1 MRRRGDRTPKEEEG
15 ERKGEQSAEEYQCTG
30 VLELDFP
37 ELCARAGVTG
47 VPKVTPRPSPSFP
60 ADDEPEEPGL
70 GGVLARIHHKYRPL
84 QPRLEVEG
92 DPQDPR
98 TARAIFLRGWKL
110 EEEVLGVFSRCLP
123 SLAGL
128 QALHLWNVPLPEG
141 VLPALVALLGRCP
154 RLRTFSLEGTP
165 VPEAALP
172 TLMGS
177 NSTLS
182 HLSLRC
188 SQLGDAAAQLLGGLL
203 STPSGPPARL
213 VSLVLSFNRI
223 SDLGVSYIAKGLRL
237 NRSLLSLS
245 LANNDIGDS
254 GATSLAEVLG
264 PFPLTHQEVVQRRR
278 LLLALG
284 RPLTTLKDQKE
295 RTQSLRG
302 VPDRLLPGKLGKTTP
317 KKKEPPRK
325 EETRQPKK
333 GAGSTRESAAAAGG
347 GAGGAGGEPRPVGES
362 GAAQPQPQPQPHL
375 GAGSRCVPGSVGAA
389 AAAAAAAG
397 GVRAGGAALPLPGGE
412 PHPPHQPGSRE
423 APGAAALGPPELG
436 GPGPGGGGAGFGHL
450 TPPFAPLPSP
460 FYRHPK

>member
-1 MRRRGDRTPKEEEG
+1 MRRRGERTPKEEEG
-15 ERKGEQSAEEYQCTG
+15 KGEQSAEDYQCTG
-30 VLELDFP
+30 LLEVDFP

-60 ADDEPEEPGL
+60 ADEEPEEPGL
-70 GGVLARIHHKYRPL
+70 GGVLARIEHKYRSL

-98 TARAIFLRGWKL
+98 TARALFLRGGSW
-110 EEEVLGVFSRCLP
+110 G
-123 SLAGL
+123 G
-128 QALHLWNVPLPEG
+128 HLWNVPLPEG
-141 VLPALVALLGRCP
+141 TLPALVALLGRCP

-165 VPEAALP
+165 MPEAALP
-172 TLMGS
+172 TLLGS
-177 NSTLS
+177 TSTIS

-188 SQLGDAAAQLLGGLL
+188 SQLGDAAAELLGGLL
-203 STPSGPPARL
+203 SAPSGPPPRL

-264 PFPLTHQEVVQRRR
+264 PFALTHQEVVQRRR

-284 RPLTTLKDQKE
+284 RSLTTLKGQKE

-333 GAGSTRESAAAAGG
+333 AP
-347 GAGGAGGEPRPVGES
+347 EPRPARSKEPKPS
-362 GAAQPQPQPQPHL
+362 GQEKAEGPDPLEGPQAL
-375 GAGSRCVPGSVGAA
+375 LEE
-389 AAAAAAAG
+389 
-397 GVRAGGAALPLPGGE
+397 VRE
-412 PHPPHQPGSRE
+412 
-423 APGAAALGPPELG
+423 
-436 GPGPGGGGAGFGHL
+436 GPGGNLLLPGNRALLNLNLSHNHVSERGLAAFLAALEQQQQQQQEGSGRGGLRCLSLGGNRI
-450 TPPFAPLPSP
+450 PPTSQALGRLRELLPWDPQSLGGQDQEEEEQDLGT
-460 FYRHPK
+460 

>member
-128 QALHLWNVPLPEG
+128 QALQ
-141 VLPALVALLGRCP
+141 
-154 RLRTFSLEGTP
+154 TFSLEGTP

-333 GAGSTRESAAAAGG
+333 AP
-347 GAGGAGGEPRPVGES
+347 EPRPARGKEPKPS
-362 GAAQPQPQPQPHL
+362 GQEKPEVPDPLENPQPLLEEVREEP
-375 GAGSRCVPGSVGAA
+375 GGSLVLSGNRALLNLNLSHNHISERGLAA
-389 AAAAAAAG
+389 FL
-397 GVRAGGAALPLPGGE
+397 AALEQQQQQQQQQEGSGRGGLRSLSLGGNRI
-412 PHPPHQPGSRE
+412 PPTSQ
-423 APGAAALGPPELG
+423 ALGRLRELLPWDPQSLG
-436 GPGPGGGGAGFGHL
+436 GQDQEEEEQDLG
-450 TPPFAPLPSP
+450 T
-460 FYRHPK
+460 